1 MSNVISITNSLDRL
15 NRAFPTE
22 PGYPSGPT
30 TGGEGAAFLRATGM
44 NGMRG
49 MGDGYSTATSYD
61 PNMYYDEF
69 GNLIGSTPDGQTI
82 NWGSLTTQG
91 IQALK
96 DLWIANRQADLQ
108 SELLRINM
116 VRAQQGLAPITQ
128 SQIGSLSPQVN
139 FGVASETQKLI
150 MWGGV
155 ALLAVMLLNGRRRA

>member
-30 TGGEGAAFLRATGM
+30 RGGEGAAFLRATGM
-44 NGMRG
+44 NGLA
-49 MGDGYSTATSYD
+49 DGYSTATSYD

-82 NWGSLTTQG
+82 NWGALAPQTL
-91 IQALK
+91 QALK

-108 SELLRINM
+108 AQLLQINM
-116 VRAQQGLAPITQ
+116 VRAQRGEPPITQ
-128 SQIGSLSPQVN
+128 SMIGSLSPQVN
-139 FGVASETQKLI
+139 VGISSDVQKML